1 MSDHLV
7 LSVDLGDHVLLLL
20 HRPQVLLPPRL
31 LHDVF
36 VVTTSLG
43 RNKVILCYTGFLITL
58 KPFVSKGSRV

>member
-1 MSDHLV
+1 MMSHHLV

-43 RNKVILCYTGFLITL
+43 RKYGY
-58 KPFVSKGSRV
+58 FVKKDLYSP

>member
-36 VVTTSLG
+36 VVTTGLG
-43 RNKVILCYTGFLITL
+43 RNKVIY
-58 KPFVSKGSRV
+58 FVILDF